1 MRKGAVIFIILSFTG
16 LAVFG
21 FLGMGAHEM
30 EHGGINGCL
39 AALQREIGCPAPA
52 SPLEFATFHLSAFKI
67 FSSANMGTAVLLS
80 MMLATSTLFL
90 ASFSKIYKPKL
101 IAIPATESAFITY
114 PRSYEFHSPNE
125 LKFIR
130 WFALHE
136 KRDAAFLV

>member
-1 MRKGAVIFIILSFTG
+1 MKKKASVFIILSFIG

-21 FLGMGAHEM
+21 FLGMGSHEIG
-30 EHGGINGCL
+30 HDVTNGCL
-39 AALQREIGCPAPA
+39 AALQRETGCPVPA

-114 PRSYEFHSPNE
+114 PRSYEFHTPNE

-136 KRDAAFLV
+136 KRDAVFLV

>member
-52 SPLEFATFHLSAFKI
+52 SPFEFATFHLSAFKI

-80 MMLATSTLFL
+80 TVLTTLMLFL
-90 ASFSKIYKPKL
+90 ASLLKIYEPKL

-114 PRSYEFHSPNE
+114 PRSYEFHTPNE

-130 WFALHE
+130 W
-136 KRDAAFLV
+136 LVLYKTQNPVLV

>member
-1 MRKGAVIFIILSFTG
+1 MRKGAVIVIILSFTG

-52 SPLEFATFHLSAFKI
+52 SPFEFATFHLSAFKI

-80 MMLATSTLFL
+80 TVLTTLMLFL
-90 ASFSKIYKPKL
+90 ASLLVGTKTRRETIL
-101 IAIPATESAFITY
+101 ICKG
-114 PRSYEFHSPNE
+114 SPDG
-125 LKFIR
+125 
-130 WFALHE
+130 
-136 KRDAAFLV
+136 KRQGKTK